1 MTVNVCGC
9 REPAE
14 TKESARV
21 AAACY
26 LPRVTCRWNFNGLVF
41 ENPLPNGRPKIRV
54 IIRRSEKANA
64 PPAAQATIQEEPS
77 PSKA

>member
-1 MTVNVCGC
+1 MF
-9 REPAE
+9 
-14 TKESARV
+14 
-21 AAACY
+21 AAAENPPKRKKAPAWP
-26 LPRVTCRWNFNGLVF
+26 PRVTRRWNFNGLVF